1 MGFIIRSL
9 LNGPKQT
16 TTWIVR
22 RGYSTSDITASAMVY
37 SNYGQPS
44 EVLRLVQCIL
54 NDIIS

>member
-44 EVLRLVQCIL
+44 EVLR
-54 NDIIS
+54 